1 MTDGQPT
8 GRPEHGAL
16 GAAARSARWDGLR
29 SPGAPVRVRTA
40 QAEDAGALAELAA
53 VTFPLACP
61 PGSTPADQRA
71 FVAQHL
77 SAGRF
82 AGYAVDPSR
91 VLLVADDPTGA
102 LLGYTMLVHAT
113 PADPDV
119 RAALTLSPTVELS
132 KCYVHPDHH
141 GSGVSSRLMAATLE
155 AARGTGAAGVW
166 LGVNQLN
173 DRAQRFYARHGFT
186 VVGTKHFQVGSRV
199 EDDYVLERPL

>member
-1 MTDGQPT
+1 MTAGLPAE
-8 GRPEHGAL
+8 RPEPGAL
-16 GAAARSARWDGLR
+16 GGQAPGAHRDGHRSQ
-29 SPGAPVRVRTA
+29 GAPVRVRTA
-40 QAEDAGALAELAA
+40 GVEDAGALAELAA
-53 VTFPLACP
+53 LTFPLACP
-61 PGSTPADQRA
+61 PGSTPADQQA
-71 FVAQHL
+71 FLAQHL

-82 AGYAVDPSR
+82 TGYAVDPAR
-91 VLLVADDPTGA
+91 VLLVADDATGA
-102 LLGYTMLVHAT
+102 LLGYTMLVRAT

-173 DRAQRFYARHGFT
+173 DRAQRFYARHGFA